1 MNSTST
7 LAAASASQILGFY
20 DSIPATDKKAF
31 TAGLVEMLSNYP
43 PTVLQRAV
51 SPSRGLPAYVSYPNL
66 AKFRELLDEWAE
78 IFWEE
83 HAKKHQRLPKPET
96 FKRLEPRRLENP
108 PQGHFGNVH
117 VPTDNPRYESL
128 CEWAKTADLKWWK
141 YGKSSAGRDGIWIP
155 LDVWHGD
162 APLGFMTIGAA
173 APQMEG

>member
-1 MNSTST
+1 MTSDGMQAI
-7 LAAASASQILGFY
+7 AARQILAFY
-20 DSIPATDKKAF
+20 DTIPAMDQQAF

-43 PTVLQRAV
+43 PAVLQRAV

-83 HAKKHQRLPKPET
+83 RAKKNQRLAKPEAV
-96 FKRLEPRRLENP
+96 KRLEPRRLDNP
-108 PQGHFGNVH
+108 PQGHFANVH
-117 VPTDNPRYESL
+117 IPNDHVRYESL

-141 YGKSSAGRDGIWIP
+141 YGNSSVGKPGIWIP

-162 APLGFMTIGAA
+162 APLGFMTVGAA
-173 APQMEG
+173 VPQMD